1 VPRFVV
7 LEHTGT
13 PKYKPGVHW
22 DLMLEVGESL
32 KTWELD
38 SVPTNAEPAFAKP
51 LPEHRLDYLQ
61 YEGPISGERGAVRRV
76 DCGTYET
83 LCENQAELV
92 VRLEGKI
99 LQGRLHL
106 RSAGADSGGTWRI
119 TFDPS

>member
-13 PKYKPGVHW
+13 PTYKPGIHW

-32 KTWELD
+32 RTWELNE
-38 SVPTNAEPAFAKP
+38 VPTPGATVLAAP
-51 LPEHRLDYLQ
+51 LPDHRPDYLQ
-61 YEGPISGERGAVRRV
+61 YEGPISGERGTVRRF

-83 LCENQAELV
+83 VGENQVELE
-92 VRLEGKI
+92 VRLEGER

-106 RSAGADSGGTWRI
+106 RPDRADSGGPWRI
-119 TFDPS
+119 TFEPF